1 MLVTGGLGLNSVEV
15 LSSEGTSLC
24 TLPPLP
30 FGRWGHTQDGPISCG
45 GEWSSSLYYSTTTCV
60 KLSAL
65 DGRWVVS
72 HNLRES
78 RRYHCSWESPVGLVL
93 MGGWYD
99 KYNNGSGNNGFTTTE
114 LLSSSGSSSSDSFTL
129 QYETS

>member
-1 MLVTGGLGLNSVEV
+1 MLGPVPV
-15 LSSEGTSLC
+15 LYTTTTTPHLC
-24 TLPPLP
+24 TALVAV
-30 FGRWGHTQDGPISCG
+30 
-45 GEWSSSLYYSTTTCV
+45 YYSTTTCV

-72 HNLRES
+72 HNLQES

-99 KYNNGSGNNGFTTTE
+99 KYNDGSGNNGFTTTE
-114 LLSSSGSSSSDSFTL
+114 LLSSSGSSSTDSFTL